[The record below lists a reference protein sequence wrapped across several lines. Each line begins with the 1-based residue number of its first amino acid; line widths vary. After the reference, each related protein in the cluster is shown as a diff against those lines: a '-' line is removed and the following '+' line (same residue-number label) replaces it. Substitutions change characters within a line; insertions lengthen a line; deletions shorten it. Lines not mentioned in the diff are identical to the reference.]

1 MGKTTGFVYFSRNI
15 KYRVERVARW
25 KRLIDQWKQN
35 RKRFCLRATVP
46 SVRNRSAPPPL
57 PLERSSIKRRAG
69 HTRPRATSA
78 IFQRRETLSRTRLST
93 WIVAATEPISTDP
106 LIAQHSDTAQP
117 TVYRFAT
124 EFNLCVGRGRGL
136 LVVRFLNEG
145 RGGEGVV
152 SFLKTFPFEGIRPRF
167 RFPSIERK
175 VGRKDGWN
183 EDIFRSNRRVFRN
196 RSFWLWLTNSFGGL
210 VGPVSWL
217 EEEGSEGMN
226 SYRDGRRFLVRKKA
240 VKSDGILL
248 DIRNR
253 S

>member
-93 WIVAATEPISTDP
+93 WIVVATEPIST
-106 LIAQHSDTAQP
+106 IYRSFDTAQP

-136 LVVRFLNEG
+136 LVVRFLNEEGGG
-145 RGGEGVV
+145 RVFFPPPENFPIRRDSPSV
-152 SFLKTFPFEGIRPRF
+152 SISIDRKKGWPKGWMERRYL
-167 RFPSIERK
+167 SIEPTSFQESK
-175 VGRKDGWN
+175 FLALVDELVWGIGGSCVVAGGGGIGRD
-183 EDIFRSNRRVFRN
+183 E
-196 RSFWLWLTNSFGGL
+196 
-210 VGPVSWL
+210 
-217 EEEGSEGMN
+217 
-226 SYRDGRRFLVRKKA
+226 
-240 VKSDGILL
+240 
-248 DIRNR
+248 
-253 S
+253 

>member
-93 WIVAATEPISTDP
+93 WIVAATEPIST
-106 LIAQHSDTAQP
+106 IYRSFDTAQP

-145 RGGEGVV
+145 GGGEG
-152 SFLKTFPFEGIRPRF
+152 FL
-167 RFPSIERK
+167 S
-175 VGRKDGWN
+175 
-183 EDIFRSNRRVFRN
+183 S
-196 RSFWLWLTNSFGGL
+196 
-210 VGPVSWL
+210 
-217 EEEGSEGMN
+217 
-226 SYRDGRRFLVRKKA
+226 A
-240 VKSDGILL
+240 
-248 DIRNR
+248 
-253 S
+253 

>member
-1 MGKTTGFVYFSRNI
+1 MINGNKIGRDFVCGQRSH
-15 KYRVERVARW
+15 
-25 KRLIDQWKQN
+25 LS
-35 RKRFCLRATVP
+35 ATDLP
-46 SVRNRSAPPPL
+46 LPPL

-93 WIVAATEPISTDP
+93 WIVAATEPISTIYRSFDR
-106 LIAQHSDTAQP
+106 TAQRYS
-117 TVYRFAT
+117 TANGLSFRDRIQSLCRKGSRFISRAI
-124 EFNLCVGRGRGL
+124 LKRGRGGGGFS
-136 LVVRFLNEG
+136 FL
-145 RGGEGVV
+145 R
-152 SFLKTFPFEGIRPRF
+152 LKTFPFEGIRPRF